1 MFKNPFNNAH
11 NSVLF
16 VNGIIHF
23 IMFVLFLTM
32 YINDSQINY
41 LYVFTAFLISS
52 ILLIICSTINWGLSD
67 YNPM

>member
-1 MFKNPFNNAH
+1 MFKSPFNNAH

-41 LYVFTAFLISS
+41 LYVFIAFLISS
-52 ILLIICSTINWGLSD
+52 ILLIICSIINWGLSD